1 MSTSI
6 SASADSPRP
15 SAVGDPV
22 AVQERTQWRVDPA
35 GAAYRTR
42 RSFPAGPPNATVL
55 LAGPGSVNALDGE
68 GRDDILLRDLTH
80 RLVAAGT
87 QVLTCDMPTR
97 DRGRPADD
105 SDALTRADRLG
116 QLLRA
121 HEHLVALPVILI
133 GFSVGGQAVL
143 RMLASGDPRQTH
155 RVVLVGTVL
164 EEDTFLSSR
173 IENLDLVYGSLDL
186 IGYVAESDDGLPPV
200 ALAPDMYGKWS
211 AARLIGRHALDVHV
225 HLFKGLGHTL
235 HPCAAGPVPDPV
247 SALTA
252 LAAGR

>member
-1 MSTSI
+1 MSTST
-6 SASADSPRP
+6 SASAVSPKP

-22 AVQERTQWRVDPA
+22 AVQERTQWRIDPA

-55 LAGPGSVNALDGE
+55 LAGPGSVAALDGE
-68 GRDDILLRDLTH
+68 GRDDVLLRDLTR
-80 RLVAAGT
+80 RLVAGGA
-87 QVLTCDMPTR
+87 QVLTCDMPAR

-105 SDALTRADRLG
+105 SDSLARADRLG

-121 HEHLVALPVILI
+121 HEHVAVGPVTLI
-133 GFSVGGQAVL
+133 GFSLGGQAVL
-143 RMLASGDPRQTH
+143 RMLASGDPRQTD

-164 EEDTFLSSR
+164 EEDTFLSSQ
-173 IENLDLVYGSLDL
+173 IETLDLVYGSLDL
-186 IGYVAESDDGLPPV
+186 IGYVAGTDDGLPPV
-200 ALAPDMYGKWS
+200 ALTPDMYGKWS

-225 HLFKGLGHTL
+225 YLFKGLGHTL
-235 HPCAAGPVPDPV
+235 HPCVDGPVPDPV